1 MSTETQA
8 PFSQQP
14 TGATGPKDA
23 EYAAIAEKAEAARAE
38 AEAQNQPKSD
48 IPEPL
53 LAGKFKS
60 SQELEKA
67 YIELQS
73 KLGGP
78 KKEEA
83 KTDVPAGA
91 KSLTPE
97 MFDSYT
103 EEYVKSGQL
112 SDKSYEAL
120 EKMGVSRSLVDSYI
134 EGRKV
139 AAERQE
145 SAIMDEVGG
154 RDNYKQIIEWAS
166 QSLPADDI
174 QQYNEIV
181 QSGDPKKAAFA
192 AKALAARFRSESSQP
207 PARMIDGKRVN
218 SDAGFSSRAEMVE
231 AMQNPKYQ
239 KDPAYREQVIRRIA
253 NSNF

>member
-14 TGATGPKDA
+14 TGSTGPKDA
-23 EYAAIAEKAEAARAE
+23 EYIARAEKAEAERSAAE
-38 AEAQNQPKSD
+38 QPKTD

-67 YIELQS
+67 YIELQG
-73 KLGGP
+73 KLGGQ
-78 KKEEA
+78 KKEEPKSDA
-83 KTDVPAGA
+83 PTEA

-103 EEYVKSGQL
+103 DEYVKSGQL

-120 EKMGVSRSLVDSYI
+120 EKMGVSRALVDSYI

-139 AAERQE
+139 SAERQE

-154 RDNYKQIIEWAS
+154 RDNYKQIIEWAA
-166 QSLPADDI
+166 QSLPAEDI

-207 PARMIDGKRVN
+207 PARTIDGKRVN